1 MTAKR
6 QPDGA
11 TLYRGRRI
19 DRHDE
24 IPACRPGRY
33 TVDGKPFSQLGHAKA
48 WIDQT
53 SEAAQ

>member
-19 DRHDE
+19 TRNDS

-33 TVDGKPFSQLGHAKA
+33 SVDGKPFSQLGHAKA

-53 SEAAQ
+53 SEG